1 MPMCRLIAL
10 SVNDVNLLRNA
21 LLKLREAARLD
32 PMGPSGVVNHSDG
45 WGLALLKGNPRDGV
59 LIQYRSTKPIYK
71 DAGFE
76 ALVGAL
82 NGDDTYSGVAH
93 VLNAEDKNVVS
104 DLTVH
109 PASAHVNDGELYVVH
124 NGVVDKV
131 KVYEH
136 LRRRYGVALRV
147 DQLNDTYILTQL
159 IARVYDDLG
168 TLGSALGELAELTR
182 VNGWLKS
189 ALNMGLMLVKPS
201 QVEVYATTMY
211 DESVLNNERRRK
223 YYNLFVVKSSLGNL
237 VASSTL
243 VKSYGLGGEYV
254 NEIEPGRGELIYC
267 AVNPIDVKC
276 AEA

>member
-1 MPMCRLIAL
+1 M
-10 SVNDVNLLRNA
+10 
-21 LLKLREAARLD
+21 ARFAI
-32 PMGPSGVVNHSDG
+32 N
-45 WGLALLKGNPRDGV
+45 
-59 LIQYRSTKPIYK
+59 Y
-71 DAGFE
+71 
-76 ALVGAL
+76 
-82 NGDDTYSGVAH
+82 
-93 VLNAEDKNVVS
+93 
-104 DLTVH
+104 
-109 PASAHVNDGELYVVH
+109 
-124 NGVVDKV
+124 
-131 KVYEH
+131 
-136 LRRRYGVALRV
+136 
-147 DQLNDTYILTQL
+147 QLNDTYILTQL

-168 TLGSALGELAELTR
+168 TLSGALGELAELTR

-254 NEIEPGRGELIYC
+254 NEIEPRRGELIYC

>member
-1 MPMCRLIAL
+1 M
-10 SVNDVNLLRNA
+10 
-21 LLKLREAARLD
+21 ARFAI
-32 PMGPSGVVNHSDG
+32 N
-45 WGLALLKGNPRDGV
+45 
-59 LIQYRSTKPIYK
+59 Y
-71 DAGFE
+71 
-76 ALVGAL
+76 
-82 NGDDTYSGVAH
+82 
-93 VLNAEDKNVVS
+93 
-104 DLTVH
+104 
-109 PASAHVNDGELYVVH
+109 
-124 NGVVDKV
+124 
-131 KVYEH
+131 
-136 LRRRYGVALRV
+136 
-147 DQLNDTYILTQL
+147 QLNDTYILTQL

-168 TLGSALGELAELTR
+168 TLSGALGELAELTR

-237 VASSTL
+237 VVSSTL

-254 NEIEPGRGELIYC
+254 NEIEPRRGELIYC

>member
-1 MPMCRLIAL
+1 MCRLIAL

-45 WGLALLKGNPRDGV
+45 WGLTLLKGNPKDGV

-76 ALVGAL
+76 TLVGAL
-82 NGDDTYSGVAH
+82 NGNDTYSGVAH

-168 TLGSALGELAELTR
+168 TLDSVLGELAELTR

-254 NEIEPGRGELIYC
+254 
-267 AVNPIDVKC
+267 
-276 AEA
+276 

>member
-1 MPMCRLIAL
+1 M
-10 SVNDVNLLRNA
+10 
-21 LLKLREAARLD
+21 ARFAI
-32 PMGPSGVVNHSDG
+32 N
-45 WGLALLKGNPRDGV
+45 
-59 LIQYRSTKPIYK
+59 Y
-71 DAGFE
+71 
-76 ALVGAL
+76 
-82 NGDDTYSGVAH
+82 
-93 VLNAEDKNVVS
+93 
-104 DLTVH
+104 
-109 PASAHVNDGELYVVH
+109 
-124 NGVVDKV
+124 
-131 KVYEH
+131 
-136 LRRRYGVALRV
+136 
-147 DQLNDTYILTQL
+147 QLNDTYILTQL

-168 TLGSALGELAELTR
+168 TLSGALGELAELTR

-223 YYNLFVVKSSLGNL
+223 YYNLFIVKSSLGSL

-254 NEIEPGRGELIYC
+254 NEIEPRRGELIYC

>member
-1 MPMCRLIAL
+1 
-10 SVNDVNLLRNA
+10 
-21 LLKLREAARLD
+21 
-32 PMGPSGVVNHSDG
+32 
-45 WGLALLKGNPRDGV
+45 
-59 LIQYRSTKPIYK
+59 
-71 DAGFE
+71 
-76 ALVGAL
+76 
-82 NGDDTYSGVAH
+82 

-136 LRRRYGVALRV
+136 LRRRYGIALRV

-254 NEIEPGRGELIYC
+254 NEIEPRRGELIYC

>member
-1 MPMCRLIAL
+1 M
-10 SVNDVNLLRNA
+10 
-21 LLKLREAARLD
+21 ARLA
-32 PMGPSGVVNHSDG
+32 VN
-45 WGLALLKGNPRDGV
+45 
-59 LIQYRSTKPIYK
+59 Y
-71 DAGFE
+71 
-76 ALVGAL
+76 
-82 NGDDTYSGVAH
+82 
-93 VLNAEDKNVVS
+93 
-104 DLTVH
+104 
-109 PASAHVNDGELYVVH
+109 
-124 NGVVDKV
+124 
-131 KVYEH
+131 
-136 LRRRYGVALRV
+136 
-147 DQLNDTYILTQL
+147 QLNDTYILTQL

-168 TLGSALGELAELTR
+168 TLSGALGELAELTR

-223 YYNLFVVKSSLGNL
+223 YYNLFIVKSSLGSL

-254 NEIEPGRGELIYC
+254 NEIEPRRGELIYC

>member
-1 MPMCRLIAL
+1 M
-10 SVNDVNLLRNA
+10 
-21 LLKLREAARLD
+21 ARFAI
-32 PMGPSGVVNHSDG
+32 N
-45 WGLALLKGNPRDGV
+45 
-59 LIQYRSTKPIYK
+59 Y
-71 DAGFE
+71 
-76 ALVGAL
+76 
-82 NGDDTYSGVAH
+82 
-93 VLNAEDKNVVS
+93 
-104 DLTVH
+104 
-109 PASAHVNDGELYVVH
+109 
-124 NGVVDKV
+124 
-131 KVYEH
+131 
-136 LRRRYGVALRV
+136 
-147 DQLNDTYILTQL
+147 QLNDTYILTQL

-168 TLGSALGELAELTR
+168 TLSGALGELAELTR

-223 YYNLFVVKSSLGNL
+223 YYNLFIVKSSLGNL

-254 NEIEPGRGELIYC
+254 NEIEPRRGELIYC